1 MCDCHQAEP
10 PQSGNRSI
18 TVWSR
23 ITGIGIGTGVEAGKL
38 WNGACEFTKDFSLVR
53 HIVRPSTREKYIMIG
68 GVAMSGYCH
77 IELLRDGR
85 VSVMRLLNHG
95 SLYDEEVVAFV
106 AEWNSVVERTDCQT
120 LFVDCSNVP
129 VLSSEMLSKLISLQR
144 RLRQK
149 GGKLV
154 LSGLRPAVR
163 KVLGWTKLDRFFEID
178 EERPEAAALA

>member
-1 MCDCHQAEP
+1 
-10 PQSGNRSI
+10 
-18 TVWSR
+18 
-23 ITGIGIGTGVEAGKL
+23 
-38 WNGACEFTKDFSLVR
+38 
-53 HIVRPSTREKYIMIG
+53 
-68 GVAMSGYCH
+68 
-77 IELLRDGR
+77 LLRDGR